1 MKAFKL
7 FNDSK
12 LPGPA
17 YDDTKLFGIS
27 LSEMSPAFVMPE
39 KWKDPKYLVD
49 LQANCTLCDPS
60 TGLYGRTVVCKS
72 GEPVQP

>member
-17 YDDTKLFGIS
+17 YDDSKLFGIS
-27 LSEMSPAFVMPE
+27 LSEMNPPFVMP
-39 KWKDPKYLVD
+39 
-49 LQANCTLCDPS
+49 
-60 TGLYGRTVVCKS
+60 
-72 GEPVQP
+72 